1 VAIAENPVVATVYR
15 GKLTRMFLR
24 RGTGVMAVV
33 VMFFDPSEEGTNV
46 WYVLDVGLY
55 VY

>member
-1 VAIAENPVVATVYR
+1 MAVADLPVVATVYR
-15 GKLTRMFLR
+15 DKLTRFFLR
-24 RGTGVMAVV
+24 RGTGVMTVV
-33 VMFFDPSEEGTNV
+33 MMFFDPSEEGTNV